1 MREVSAKA
9 AFSLIELT
17 LALGIAAF
25 CLIAV
30 IGIIPV
36 GVQTNRNATSQT
48 RATNVMAAVVTDLR
62 STPKTKFTSSR
73 FGLTIPSD
81 HTLGAGSNCDRCST
95 CWNAQTQTIYFNG
108 SSQVVASTAALYRL
122 TLTLVQNPSATS
134 TTGAL
139 FYDVRTTWPAATD
152 PCATTPS
159 GSAEML
165 AAFDRN

>member
-1 MREVSAKA
+1 VKKRFTSG
-9 AFSLIELT
+9 FSLVELT

-25 CLIAV
+25 CFIAV

-48 RATNVMAAVVTDLR
+48 AATNIMAAVVTDLR
-62 STPKTKFTSSR
+62 ATQKTKFGSAR
-73 FGLTIPSD
+73 LGITIPSD
-81 HTLGAGSNCDRCST
+81 HTSGAASNCQPCAQ
-95 CWNAQTQTIYFNG
+95 CWNNQTQTKYFDDAAK
-108 SSQVVASTAALYRL
+108 VVASASARYRV
-122 TLTLVQNPSATS
+122 TMTLVQNPSATT

-139 FYDVRTTWPAATD
+139 FYDIRTTWPAAAD

-159 GSAEML
+159 GSVEML